1 MFYNLLLKFVYQ
13 LYIMMVKTNRKSNSD
28 QCYNE
33 VYRQE
38 IMISHNNHCQLM
50 PTFAIV
56 TSQADLC
63 HFEGH

>member
-13 LYIMMVKTNRKSNSD
+13 LYIMMVKTNRKSNND

-33 VYRQE
+33 VHSQE
-38 IMISHNNHCQLM
+38 IMISHNDHCQLM

-56 TSQADLC
+56 TS
-63 HFEGH
+63 